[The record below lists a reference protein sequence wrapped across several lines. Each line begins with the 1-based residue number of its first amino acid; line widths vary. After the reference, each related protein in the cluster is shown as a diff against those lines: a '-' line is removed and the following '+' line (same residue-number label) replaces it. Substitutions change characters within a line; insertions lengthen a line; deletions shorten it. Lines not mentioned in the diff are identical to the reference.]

1 MQWLIIWHI
10 LNYYVTSLYSED
22 KFILNSIIIE
32 NKNTENIWSMTET
45 K

>member
-32 NKNTENIWSMTET
+32 NTMKIKIQKISGV
-45 K
+45 